1 MNDKA
6 GERITDARAWRG
18 ADLAGTDWI
27 TRLSADEINAL
38 YGMADALPADDA
50 DWLNFDPRRIMDR
63 SVADLLR
70 TASEELATGRGFLLM
85 RGLAANDT
93 ERLRRVFWI
102 IGNVLGEPVMQN
114 ARGEILSIIADRFAG
129 AERGVD
135 TRGYESN
142 DELRFHCDGGDCI
155 GMSCI
160 RQAPE
165 GGTNALVSLF
175 AVYNELLDSYP
186 QHLDTLNQGYPL
198 YARKEKGDAEST
210 KRLGKVQQ
218 TRIPVFAWHE
228 GRMSTWLNIQ
238 LAELAAEVSR
248 RAFSDAERDA
258 LACVE
263 AVANRQDMQLTFKQE
278 PGDVIFIN
286 NLAVMHR
293 REKYH
298 DAEDEAQKRMLYRVW
313 INLHATRPVATQHAA
328 LRKGIRGSEPVIAAA
343 VSTV

>member
-1 MNDKA
+1 MNDEV
-6 GERITDARAWRG
+6 GEPISDARGWSG
-18 ADLAGTDWI
+18 AELAEKKWI
-27 TRLSADEINAL
+27 THLSAVETSAL
-38 YGMADALPADDA
+38 YEMADGLPVDDSG
-50 DWLNFDPRRIMDR
+50 WLGFDSRHIMNP
-63 SVADLLR
+63 VAGKLLQTASDELAEGKGFVLLR
-70 TASEELATGRGFLLM
+70 
-85 RGLAANDT
+85 GLDANDI

-102 IGNVLGEPVMQN
+102 IGNGIGEPVMQN
-114 ARGEILSIIADRFAG
+114 AKGEILSIIADRFAG

-155 GMSCI
+155 GMSCV

-165 GGTNALVSLF
+165 GGRNGLVSLF
-175 AVYNELLDSYP
+175 AVYNEILANHP
-186 QHLDTLNQGYPL
+186 QHLDVLMQGYPL
-198 YARKEKGDAEST
+198 YSRKEKGDSEST
-210 KRLGKVQQ
+210 KNLGKVQQ

-238 LAELAAEVSR
+238 LAELAAQVSGQ
-248 RAFSDAERDA
+248 AFSGAERDA

-263 AVANRQDMQLTFKQE
+263 TIANRPDMQLTFKQE

-298 DAEDEAQKRMLYRVW
+298 DAQDEAQKRMLYRMW
-313 INLHATRPVATQHAA
+313 INLHRSQPVTAQHAA
-328 LRKGIRGSEPVIAAA
+328 LRRGIRGPRPLIAAA
-343 VSTV
+343 

>member
-1 MNDKA
+1 MNDIA
-6 GERITDARAWRG
+6 GEPITDARAWRG
-18 ADLAGTDWI
+18 AEV
-27 TRLSADEINAL
+27 S
-38 YGMADALPADDA
+38 DA
-50 DWLNFDPRRIMDR
+50 DWVTHLSTVEMGALYEMADTMPTDTGAWVDFDLNRIMD
-63 SVADLLR
+63 SSITNLLAA
-70 TASEELATGRGFLLM
+70 ASDELASGRGFVLF
-85 RGLAANDT
+85 RGLDADDL

-102 IGNVLGEPVMQN
+102 IGNGLGEPVMQN

-165 GGTNALVSLF
+165 GGGNGLVSLYS
-175 AVYNELLDSYP
+175 VYNEILANHP
-186 QHLDTLNQGYPL
+186 QHLAVLSEGYPL
-198 YARKEKGDAEST
+198 YSRKEKGDAEST
-210 KRLGKVQQ
+210 KNLGKVQQ

-238 LAELAAEVSR
+238 LAELAAEVSGQGY
-248 RAFSDAERDA
+248 SDAEREA

-263 AVANRQDMQLTFKQE
+263 RVANQPDMQLTFRQE
-278 PGDVIFIN
+278 PGDVLFIN

-293 REKYH
+293 RDKYH
-298 DAEDEAQKRMLYRVW
+298 DAEDEAQKRMLYRMW
-313 INLHATRPVATQHAA
+313 INLHQAQPVVGQHAA
-328 LRKGIRGSEPVIAAA
+328 LRRGIRGPSPLIAAA
-343 VSTV
+343 